1 MKGTFWN
8 FFLQMSII
16 KLEWEKE
23 VKKTSDRVNSQD
35 SGDTQNKPEKS
46 EVYAPETFIHV
57 IIQSPPAK
65 IE

>member
-1 MKGTFWN
+1 
-8 FFLQMSII
+8 MSII

-46 EVYAPETFIHV
+46 KVYSPEIFIHV
-57 IIQSPPAK
+57 IIYSPPAE